1 MTRLLVVALAL
12 AAAVPAYAAQAY
24 AVSVEE
30 VARASD
36 AVLRGTVERSRT
48 WKSEDGLRI
57 YTTYDVRTRTVLR
70 GQAPAVARVV
80 VPGGALE
87 GLRQSVDA
95 APTLAMGEDVVL
107 FLHRDASSPP
117 VSTEGAGAG
126 DRFEVT
132 GLAQGK
138 FTVAGARARPDLSKL
153 MFVKTNVPAGERRAE
168 EMPLK
173 ELERRVRSTR

>member
-1 MTRLLVVALAL
+1 MPVPMRWFLASLAL
-12 AAAVPAYAAQAY
+12 AAAAPVDAAQAY

-57 YTTYDVRTRTVLR
+57 YTTYEVRTRAVLR
-70 GQAPAVARVV
+70 GQAPGVAKVV
-80 VPGGALE
+80 VPGGALD
-87 GLRQSVDA
+87 GIRQRVDA
-95 APTLAMGEDVVL
+95 APTLAAGEDVIV
-107 FLHRDASSPP
+107 FLHR
-117 VSTEGAGAG
+117 EE
-126 DRFEVT
+126 DRTFGVT

-138 FTVAGARARPDLSKL
+138 FTVAGGRARPDLSRL
-153 MFVKTNVPAGERRAE
+153 MFVKTTAPPGERRAE
-168 EMPLK
+168 EMPVA